1 MVSMH
6 PAAMIWSIIHLFTCL
21 WLCVWWGNAFQIFS
35 SKLSLLSSKN
45 CHSRIRKDTILKL
58 NKLTLDDY
66 LEDRIKTNLIN
77 VNLGTIVSSLES
89 ACVEISD
96 VVKCSNLDLTLKDGS
111 MASVNSHG
119 EDQNNIDV
127 IANNIIK
134 DKLCSI
140 DSVSISASE
149 EDEHPTICSSWNP
162 SKRSLDSQDTHGVVF
177 DPLDGSANLE
187 AGLPTGTIF
196 GVFRNSPGSEG
207 VSSKV
212 VQQKGRELA
221 AAGYVLYSSSTQLVL
236 TLKDGVHIF
245 TLDEKTKRFFLSKDN
260 VQVPET
266 GSLLSFNEA
275 YLNQW
280 QPQVRQLLADL
291 KSERFSNYKPKSSRY
306 VGALVA
312 DVHNILFQGGLYG
325 YPGTSKHPSGKL
337 RLAYEANPI
346 ALLLEEAGGVATN
359 GATSILDMSVEDI
372 HMRTPLFLGSK
383 REMGLLQSCLGS
395 AHD

>member
-1 MVSMH
+1 
-6 PAAMIWSIIHLFTCL
+6 
-21 WLCVWWGNAFQIFS
+21 
-35 SKLSLLSSKN
+35 
-45 CHSRIRKDTILKL
+45 LKL
-58 NKLTLDDY
+58 NKLALDDY
-66 LEDRIKTNLIN
+66 LEDNIKRN
-77 VNLGTIVSSLES
+77 VIDNNLGRVVSGLER

-111 MASVNSHG
+111 VASVNSHG
-119 EDQNNIDV
+119 EDQKNIDV

-140 DSVSISASE
+140 DSVLVSASE
-149 EDEHPTICSSWNP
+149 EDEHPTICSSWNLN
-162 SKRSLDSQDTHGVVF
+162 KRSLDSQDTHGVVF

-196 GVFRNSPGSEG
+196 GVFRNVAGSED
-207 VSSKV
+207 VSSGI

-236 TLKDGVHIF
+236 TLKDGVRIF
-245 TLDEKTKRFFLSKDN
+245 TLDEKTKRFFLSKEN
-260 VQVPET
+260 VQVPGT
-266 GSLLSFNEA
+266 GSVLSFNEA

-280 QPQVRQLLADL
+280 QPQVRQLLTDL
-291 KSERFSNYKPKSSRY
+291 KSERFPDYKPKSSRY

-312 DVHNILFQGGLYG
+312 DVHNILFHGGLYG

-337 RLAYEANPI
+337 RLTYEANPI
-346 ALLLEEAGGVATN
+346 ALLLQEAGGVATN

-383 REMGLLQSCLGS
+383 REMELLQSRLSG
-395 AHD
+395 AQD